1 MATPTTEQR
10 NATRESARDMSSSE
24 AQAHLTPL
32 TPSTSPLI
40 PTAPLIPGASAAKP
54 LEPLTPVSQPAI
66 VSSAIREYGWSW
78 PLRILGMALA
88 LVGGAAVG
96 YVLRVPMLN
105 SDIRLW
111 LFALGLVIW
120 AALVA
125 GLVQSFWAVLLVP
138 GLSIIG
144 LFVGNSMHLYGSDV
158 LAWFTSG
165 LAEIDSAVVLIIVL
179 WLFGAFIGAP
189 FGMWIE
195 QRLRS

>member
-1 MATPTTEQR
+1 
-10 NATRESARDMSSSE
+10 
-24 AQAHLTPL
+24 
-32 TPSTSPLI
+32 
-40 PTAPLIPGASAAKP
+40 
-54 LEPLTPVSQPAI
+54 
-66 VSSAIREYGWSW
+66 
-78 PLRILGMALA
+78 
-88 LVGGAAVG
+88 
-96 YVLRVPMLN
+96 MLN

-120 AALVA
+120 AALIA

-179 WLFGAFIGAP
+179 WLFGAFIGTP